1 MNRSAKDKIHYEN
14 FKNEAKIVEL
24 KSNISN
30 KKIKVVKWRG
40 QIFQSKS
47 LVEVFDKVKINYLK

>member
-1 MNRSAKDKIHYEN
+1 MNRSAKEKIHYEN